1 MRDIDAV
8 LGDLAALRSEIDA
21 LGDTD
26 PARGIELRER
36 REGLRAEAGAI
47 HDAAHPGGM
56 ERRWRAESIEL
67 EAAWDRLAH
76 TRIDVVKQAG
86 GGSAG
91 GDFGFAADAQHLNR
105 VIDEVHGRAQIE
117 DRIKELRSLPAEPEH

>member
-8 LGDLAALRSEIDA
+8 LGDLAALRSEVDA
-21 LGDTD
+21 LGEEDQV
-26 PARGIELRER
+26 RRIELRER
-36 REGLRAEAGAI
+36 REGLRAEARAI

-56 ERRWRAESIEL
+56 ERRWRAELIEL

-91 GDFGFAADAQHLNR
+91 GVFAFAADAQYLNR

-117 DRIKELRSLPAEPEH
+117 ERIKELRSLLAEPEH